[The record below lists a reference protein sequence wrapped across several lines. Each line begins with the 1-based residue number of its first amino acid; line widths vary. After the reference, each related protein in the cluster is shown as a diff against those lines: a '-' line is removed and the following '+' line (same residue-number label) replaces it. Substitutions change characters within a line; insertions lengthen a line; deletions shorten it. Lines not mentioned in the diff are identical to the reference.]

1 MEFPGAQTGEGSSI
15 ATIEAWATVL
25 AWVRSLAKKLLHAT
39 GVDKKK
45 KKKKD
50 VWGMCKR
57 KYYSS
62 YFDIFYSTLP
72 QFISKSHF
80 LSVNSTSF

>member
-45 KKKKD
+45 KKKGCLGH
-50 VWGMCKR
+50 V
-57 KYYSS
+57 
-62 YFDIFYSTLP
+62 
-72 QFISKSHF
+72 
-80 LSVNSTSF
+80 